1 MPVNTWEIEDMNRA
15 QRRLSKKKEPKY
27 NLSKTEVKSLA
38 RKALANDVDN
48 LKKEIYEEARIEFML
63 GALVLPM
70 IVLMDN
76 FWTKRYRK
84 KIRRFTELMLE
95 YYQDWEE
102 GIITSEKMAEHLW
115 EYGGIRLERNRE
127 DEE

>member
-1 MPVNTWEIEDMNRA
+1 MNRV

-38 RKALANDVDN
+38 KKAIANDVDR
-48 LKKEIYEEARIEFML
+48 LKKEIYEEARIDFMI
-63 GALVLPM
+63 GALALPM

-102 GIITSEKMAEHLW
+102 GIITSEKMAEYLW
-115 EYGGIRLERNRE
+115 EYGGVRLERNRG

>member
-1 MPVNTWEIEDMNRA
+1 MNRA
-15 QRRLSKKKEPKY
+15 QRRLSNKNNPKY
-27 NLSKTEVKSLA
+27 NVSKNDIKSLA
-38 RKALANDVDN
+38 RKALANDVDR